1 MGYEWPIVS
10 ESFDCDDAPAGPR
23 DAMMHPEFTAEQK

>member
-10 ESFDCDDAPAGPR
+10 ESYDAPAGPR
-23 DAMMHPEFTAEQK
+23 DAMMHPAAEQK